1 MANKKLAAPPA
12 LVEPLEHMSDADRA
26 DEATATTALSTHV
39 TAIEQ
44 LYGDGY
50 EYLAERSIA
59 KVQAH
64 LGSSAEHFL
73 QAGRELIRLREHE
86 DRGQFLFIVEHRLGL
101 APRAAQKMMQA
112 AAKFLTSD
120 GTVRPLLA
128 DSANSSGKVIELLT
142 LDDED
147 LDAIEQG
154 ERVSG
159 ITKDDVVN
167 MSVTELRKALRAG
180 REERSADQTLID
192 QKDEKINKLQRA
204 LTKAQR
210 GGVEFEEHAYLDT
223 INEAQA
229 LAQEGLKGIVAGLAV
244 LADAQ
249 NALAAIEV
257 PRHLDDV
264 AKRAP
269 VMTLHSATLQIAES
283 LARVMWEQE
292 QLFARHIADAP
303 RTLAA
308 FDGLG
313 VDN

>member
-1 MANKKLAAPPA
+1 MANRKTAAAPQT
-12 LVEPLEHMSDADRA
+12 VEPLGPMDEGDRA
-26 DEATATTALSTHV
+26 IDGVRTALAAKHV
-39 TAIEQ
+39 QTIEEI
-44 LYGDGY
+44 YGDGEDY
-50 EYLAERSIA
+50 NAERSVA

-64 LGSSAEHFL
+64 LGSSASHFL
-73 QAGRELIRLREHE
+73 QAGRELIRLKEHE
-86 DRGQFLFIVEHRLGL
+86 DHGQFQFIVEHRLGL

-159 ITKDDVVN
+159 ITKDDVLN

-180 REERSADQTLID
+180 REERTADQTLID

-210 GGVEFEEHAYLDT
+210 GGVEFEEHAYLET
-223 INEAQA
+223 IKETRA
-229 LAQEGLKGIVAGLAV
+229 LAEQAFAGFVSSLAV
-244 LADAQ
+244 LQDAQ
-249 NALAAIEV
+249 TQLAAIEV
-257 PRHLDDV
+257 PKHLDDV

-269 VMTLHSATLQIAES
+269 VMTLNSSTLQIAES
-283 LARVMWEQE
+283 LARVLWEQE
-292 QLFARHIADAP
+292 ALFAKYINDAP
-303 RTLAA
+303 RELAA
-308 FDGLG
+308 INAQD
-313 VDN
+313 